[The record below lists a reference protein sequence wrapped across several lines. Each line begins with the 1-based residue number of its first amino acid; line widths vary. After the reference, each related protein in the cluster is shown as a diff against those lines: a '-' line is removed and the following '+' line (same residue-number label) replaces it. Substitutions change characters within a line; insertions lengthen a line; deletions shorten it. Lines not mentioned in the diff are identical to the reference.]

1 LYNTPSIGP
10 TYALTKDIQTFIS
23 GLFTL
28 YETIFK
34 YQTDFIH
41 LSALL
46 NKSFANASL
55 DVSKNIKEETLTD
68 FEEMR
73 KLMIEKFED
82 EFTRL
87 FESKQFAILSNAVST
102 DSMGIQEQF
111 KKFFQKYL
119 NNLDI
124 PTREEI
130 DDAIKEIHDLKK
142 EIYFL
147 RKEMEKKK

>member
-1 LYNTPSIGP
+1 
-10 TYALTKDIQTFIS
+10 
-23 GLFTL
+23 
-28 YETIFK
+28 
-34 YQTDFIH
+34 
-41 LSALL
+41 
-46 NKSFANASL
+46 
-55 DVSKNIKEETLTD
+55 
-68 FEEMR
+68 MR